1 MVRIGLLLLCLA
13 LLLPIS
19 GVEAAGQYV
28 AFVFEMGDSPAA
40 DLGFSQMLQHRNAKI
55 TLLLE
60 DPKETWMEGNFEA
73 ALLFPKEWN
82 SLTRLQVAQQLKNR
96 QDQLPAG
103 TKVRWLSPRS
113 PYSDGVRQ
121 VAGAMGYCFLGPSK
135 VGGNGPDARAL
146 TNQIRSGDVIYMGKL
161 NASSAAVATDM
172 MDILEKRGFQMVTV
186 SELAGRQQI
195 RLERGAYYNSFR
207 RKTAK

>member
-19 GVEAAGQYV
+19 GAEAAGQYV

-60 DPKETWMEGNFEA
+60 NAKEVQMEGNFEA

-103 TKVRWLSPRS
+103 QKCAGYPPGVLTATAFARWR
-113 PYSDGVRQ
+113 
-121 VAGAMGYCFLGPSK
+121 GPWAIVSWALPK
-135 VGGNGPDARAL
+135 WEGTARMPGL
-146 TNQIRSGDVIYMGKL
+146 
-161 NASSAAVATDM
+161 
-172 MDILEKRGFQMVTV
+172 
-186 SELAGRQQI
+186 
-195 RLERGAYYNSFR
+195 
-207 RKTAK
+207 